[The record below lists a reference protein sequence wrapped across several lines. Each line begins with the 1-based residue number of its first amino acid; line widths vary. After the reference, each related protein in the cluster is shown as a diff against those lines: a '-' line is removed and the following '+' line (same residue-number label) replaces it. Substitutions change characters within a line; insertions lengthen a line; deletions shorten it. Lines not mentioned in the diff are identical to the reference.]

1 MIVRKNEGVVSKEH
15 FNESRKIKKL
25 CATALS
31 KSERLARTTD
41 LLGSEGRFVHK
52 HKMEFFFENFLNT
65 EVQILFLTGLQI
77 QLIITT
83 NNTTCAN
90 QYNKGSNLN
99 PQKDKHRNL
108 HPPLLNCKHQISNIK
123 YQHHDRIRRCEPPK

>member
-1 MIVRKNEGVVSKEH
+1 MRKNEGVVSKEH

-65 EVQILFLTGLQI
+65 EVLVQQILLSAYW
-77 QLIITT
+77 TT
-83 NNTTCAN
+83 DTTHNNN
-90 QYNKGSNLN
+90 EQYHL
-99 PQKDKHRNL
+99 
-108 HPPLLNCKHQISNIK
+108 C
-123 YQHHDRIRRCEPPK
+123 

>member
-1 MIVRKNEGVVSKEH
+1 MRKNEGVVSKEH

-52 HKMEFFFENFLNT
+52 HKMEFFFENFLN
-65 EVQILFLTGLQI
+65 Q
-77 QLIITT
+77 
-83 NNTTCAN
+83 NTTRTIPLMLINTIKN
-90 QYNKGSNLN
+90 Q
-99 PQKDKHRNL
+99 
-108 HPPLLNCKHQISNIK
+108 I
-123 YQHHDRIRRCEPPK
+123 

>member
-1 MIVRKNEGVVSKEH
+1 MRKNEGVVSKEH

-65 EVQILFLTGLQI
+65 EVLKYYYW
-77 QLIITT
+77 TT
-83 NNTTCAN
+83 NTAHNN
-90 QYNKGSNLN
+90 NEQYHL
-99 PQKDKHRNL
+99 
-108 HPPLLNCKHQISNIK
+108 C
-123 YQHHDRIRRCEPPK
+123 